1 MSFCGNCGK
10 QLADGARFCPGCGTK
25 IVSLEKPA
33 ASPAAQQGGAYGAGQ
48 NAPQQSP
55 ASFPPP
61 PGIGGQQQP
70 GFGGGQQ
77 QPGYG
82 GGQQP
87 PYPYQPPYGGGGA
100 PQPEDL
106 RAMLLTYQGRLNR
119 KPYILRG
126 LLVYV
131 LVMIV
136 NIVMGV
142 LSESDS
148 TALLLIAILLF
159 PVILVGCVA
168 SIMLTIRR
176 WHDLGQ
182 SGWFTLLGMIP
193 FVNIFVAIYLCVKKG
208 TDGPNAYGA
217 DPLAYRG

>member
-1 MSFCGNCGK
+1 MF
-10 QLADGARFCPGCGTK
+10 F
-25 IVSLEKPA
+25 
-33 ASPAAQQGGAYGAGQ
+33 
-48 NAPQQSP
+48 
-55 ASFPPP
+55 
-61 PGIGGQQQP
+61 
-70 GFGGGQQ
+70 
-77 QPGYG
+77 
-82 GGQQP
+82 
-87 PYPYQPPYGGGGA
+87 
-100 PQPEDL
+100 
-106 RAMLLTYQGRLNR
+106 TYHGRLNR